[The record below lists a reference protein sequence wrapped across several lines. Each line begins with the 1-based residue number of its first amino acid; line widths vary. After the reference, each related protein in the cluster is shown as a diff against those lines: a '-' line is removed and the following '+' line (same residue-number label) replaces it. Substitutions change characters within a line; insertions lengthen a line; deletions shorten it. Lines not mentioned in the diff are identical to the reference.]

1 MIRRPPRSTL
11 FPYTTL
17 FRSRMFPRAVR
28 VDRRK
33 PDAARLVVLGHAI
46 GERRMGAA
54 QEIALRAPDL
64 AEQLAHP
71 SHLPRLAGVGRAGKR
86 ELFAREAEPLGRS
99 VLDQRQC
106 LERLRRRAPKRHEL
120 WVARSRHERTG
131 RIDDGDVDVVN
142 GLDHPTANLFNS
154 HDRSRH
160 RHPGSWEQGA
170 VPSVA
175 QDGTAPRSP
184 LPETCR
190 SPEARELPRAPPSAG
205 APREWKEAARQ

>member
-1 MIRRPPRSTL
+1 
-11 FPYTTL
+11 
-17 FRSRMFPRAVR
+17 MFPRAVR
-28 VDRRK
+28 VDSRK
-33 PDAARLVVLGHAI
+33 PHAASLVVLGHAI
-46 GERRMGAA
+46 GERRVGAA

-64 AEQLAHP
+64 AEQLAHA
-71 SHLPRLAGVGRAGKR
+71 SHLPRLAGVGRARKR

-106 LERLRRRAPKRHEL
+106 LERLRRRAPKRHQL
-120 WVARSRHERTG
+120 GVARSRHERTG

-142 GLDHPTANLFNS
+142 RLDHPTANLFNS

-175 QDGTAPRSP
+175 QDGTAPRSR

-190 SPEARELPRAPPSAG
+190 SRLARELRRSGRAA
-205 APREWKEAARQ
+205 AALRESPG